1 NPLVSHI
8 AVAALAIATWVFLIV
23 PLWRRWRPRLLL
35 ISKNNLLKKRLAAA
49 TIVLLVF
56 AVGLWTGWHKDAI
69 SARLSRRH
77 SELTRTIPAPSPSPS
92 PLTLTESSV
101 EALASWPPLVGQTP
115 ASWPSLVDQLL
126 REGIELRDGGDRTT
140 AI

>member
-1 NPLVSHI
+1 MFRFDPIALIPELNPLVSHI

-56 AVGLWTGWHKDAI
+56 AVGLWTGWHKDVI
-69 SARLSRRH
+69 SARLSRWH
-77 SELTRTIPAPSPSPS
+77 GELTRTIPAPSPSPS

-101 EALASWPPLVGQTP
+101 EAMASWPPLVDQTP

-126 REGIELRDGGDRTT
+126 
-140 AI
+140 

>member
-1 NPLVSHI
+1 MHFFRELNPLVSHI

-35 ISKNNLLKKRLAAA
+35 ISKNNLLKKRFAAA

-69 SARLSRRH
+69 SARLSRWR
-77 SELTRTIPAPSPSPS
+77 SELTRVIPSPSPS
-92 PLTLTESSV
+92 PGPLTLTESSV
-101 EALASWPPLVGQTP
+101 ETMAQTPAFRPSLVGQTP
-115 ASWPSLVDQLL
+115 ASGPSL
-126 REGIELRDGGDRTT
+126 
-140 AI
+140 